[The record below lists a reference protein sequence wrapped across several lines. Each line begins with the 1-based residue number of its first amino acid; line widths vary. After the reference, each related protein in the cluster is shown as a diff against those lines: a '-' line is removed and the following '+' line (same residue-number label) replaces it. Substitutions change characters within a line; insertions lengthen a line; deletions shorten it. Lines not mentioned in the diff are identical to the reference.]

1 MTTIRGKIK
10 DYGMILKV
18 SRNDFSSQMNTM
30 IPYVITHYKFI
41 INHNSI
47 TIITYFM
54 VEMKL
59 LIICFT

>member
-1 MTTIRGKIK
+1 
-10 DYGMILKV
+10 MILVHK
-18 SRNDFSSQMNTM
+18 MNTM

-54 VEMKL
+54 VETEL
-59 LIICFT
+59 LMNLFYLIPTSAL

>member
-1 MTTIRGKIK
+1 
-10 DYGMILKV
+10 MILVHK
-18 SRNDFSSQMNTM
+18 MNTM